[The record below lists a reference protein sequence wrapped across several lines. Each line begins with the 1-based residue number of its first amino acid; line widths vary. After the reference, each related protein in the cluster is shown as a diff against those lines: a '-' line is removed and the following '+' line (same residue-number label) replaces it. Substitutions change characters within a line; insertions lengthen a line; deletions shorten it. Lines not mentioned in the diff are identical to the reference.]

1 MPSTLGIKAAKTS
14 GTPPLTML
22 FRSIMAV
29 ESKAG
34 QAADRGLA

>member
-14 GTPPLTML
+14 GTPLTML